1 MITTNHSARVF
12 ELVKPPARAVG
23 TGQRLADKLQR
34 LCLEQ
39 PRVVAQLEQLVDV
52 FLVRDGAR

>member
-1 MITTNHSARVF
+1 MITANDSARVF
-12 ELVKPPARAVG
+12 ELVKAPAPG

-39 PRVVAQLEQLVDV
+39 PRVVAQLEHLVDV
-52 FLVRDGAR
+52 FLAPDGVAR